1 MALTKRFWGAGK
13 LLALVGALLATYLVF
28 AVGGLRVALRA
39 REVAV
44 PNLGG
49 QTVNEATS
57 ALAGVGL
64 TLRVEEQR
72 RIHQTIAAGHVASQE
87 PSPGVTTRQQRSV
100 KVWLSSG
107 PTASEVPTLLGESE
121 RGARRRLA
129 QDALALADV
138 AEIRS
143 GQYPTG
149 AVLAQEPPPR
159 ARGTEVSV
167 LLNRGERG
175 ATYVMPDLI
184 GVEVARAADIFRAR
198 GFRVTVV
205 GDHPYPGVPEG
216 IVLRQSPRAGFQIA
230 PSESISLEVSR

>member
-1 MALTKRFWGAGK
+1 MRRFWGASK
-13 LLALVGALLATYLVF
+13 FLMLACALLATYLVF
-28 AVGGLRVALRA
+28 ALVGMRAALRA

-44 PNLGG
+44 PDLSGW
-49 QTVNEATS
+49 TVNEAIS
-57 ALAGVGL
+57 ALAEADL
-64 TLRVEEQR
+64 TLSVEDER
-72 RIHQTIAAGHVASQE
+72 RIHPTIGAGHVAEQK
-87 PSPGVTTRQQRSV
+87 PSPGLTTRRQRTV

-107 PTASEVPTLLGESE
+107 PHAGEVPTLLGESE
-121 RGARRRLA
+121 HGARRRLA
-129 QDALALADV
+129 QDALELAEIS
-138 AEIRS
+138 EIRS

-159 ARGTEVSV
+159 ARGTAVSV
-167 LLNRGERG
+167 LVNRGERG

-184 GVEVARAADIFRAR
+184 GVEVAPAAEILRAR

-230 PSESISLEVSR
+230 PGESISLEVSR